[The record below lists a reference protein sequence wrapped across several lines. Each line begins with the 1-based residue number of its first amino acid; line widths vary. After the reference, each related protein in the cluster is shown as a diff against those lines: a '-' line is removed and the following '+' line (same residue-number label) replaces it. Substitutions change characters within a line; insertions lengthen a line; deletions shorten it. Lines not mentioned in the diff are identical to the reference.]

1 MKGEMTSET
10 SESSS
15 SSSPSACDT
24 RRRVKLYTLNNSRQW
39 DDRGTGHV
47 RAVCNNENEQVCS
60 FTFIEEDFVKINS
73 IFTFVLYFI
82 PVLPHKL
89 LVTFKLSI
97 AGTST
102 VGCEGRSKR
111 RCSTRI
117 ENSIRHSVPETTGN
131 IDSLV

>member
-1 MKGEMTSET
+1 MTSET

-60 FTFIEEDFVKINS
+60 FKFIKQNFVKLIQFLLLFYILYQCYHIN
-73 IFTFVLYFI
+73 F
-82 PVLPHKL
+82 
-89 LVTFKLSI
+89 
-97 AGTST
+97 
-102 VGCEGRSKR
+102 
-111 RCSTRI
+111 
-117 ENSIRHSVPETTGN
+117 
-131 IDSLV
+131 